1 MRNLL
6 IRIVINGC
14 ALWAAAY
21 FVDGISI
28 TDDVVQIAIVAFV
41 FGLANAILKPILK
54 LVSFPFI
61 FATLGLFALVI
72 NAAMLMLTAN
82 VVDGFSVDGWGPA
95 VIGSIV
101 VSIVTMLLGGL
112 KDDDDD

>member
-21 FVDGISI
+21 FVDGISLS
-28 TDDVVQIAIVAFV
+28 DDLGQIAIVAFV

-54 LVSFPFI
+54 LVSFPFLL
-61 FATLGLFALVI
+61 ATLGLFALVI
-72 NAAMLMLTAN
+72 NAAMLMITAN
-82 VVDGFSVDGWGPA
+82 FVDGFSVDGWGPA
-95 VIGSIV
+95 IVGSIV
-101 VSIVTMLLGGL
+101 VSVVTMLLGGL
-112 KDDDDD
+112 KDDGDD